1 MALFDFL
8 FSGGPAIPPAFAPTN
23 LVPPSIQYQQ
33 PQAPQ
38 NRRDAAM
45 IATTLPNYGGNV
57 APQAPQQMG
66 PPTQAPMS
74 PPTQAPV
81 PPPTQESLPNG
92 LFRTNSPYEA
102 QLPNIEDAD
111 PGFLGRVLRT
121 GDLAEGLDGTAFRSR
136 RMAERLNQI
145 EQLQRIDRGS
155 RQELGSGTG
164 IMYDVNKGL
173 QPNDPAWGNV
183 ERLMGLQQKYARG
196 GASSQGGGAEYVE
209 TMVDPQTGRT
219 YRGYMTQ
226 GPNGPESRV
235 LGMDNKAPP
244 PDIAARLI
252 PSSIMNTQVKGDV
265 NFTNKQVEEIVTQAD
280 AANKSNVA
288 LQTMRQSFQ
297 GAAAQGFGGD
307 AQRWFMENLGMDIG
321 TLNVADKQTFE
332 AATRQLEGQLTK
344 QILGGQGQITEGER
358 KIVREMLPTL
368 RTNPKAFDRI
378 MSIYEGA
385 NQRAISVDRSWF
397 NYKDRLGSEADYS
410 TFKRVL
416 NAAKGRGD
424 AEAYQLLEQ
433 WSEEGNLNVVPDWV
447 FAKRSKNAPKGTD
460 GPLEVPAAGP
470 PAAPPPGPPSG
481 NALGPNG
488 QRYKWSREAP
498 VSPILQGTNPAAF
511 QNTIPKSAPA
521 PAQPQP
527 QSFRPGMQTGGV
539 GGPEGMGPP
548 PAENTF
554 APRFAGDTDLGVYS
568 GAPLPAAAAPS
579 SLLSTP
585 RDRLIAASR
594 ASERGKDFN
603 RTAGEA
609 KEIAKLLKALPRMSP
624 PERVKAEAYLKSLGL
639 IQ

>member
-1 MALFDFL
+1 MSLFNFL
-8 FSGGPAIPPAFAPTN
+8 FSGGAGIPSAFAPTN
-23 LVPPSIQYQQ
+23 LVPPAMYSQQQ
-33 PQAPQ
+33 PPQ

-45 IATTLPNYGGNV
+45 IANDLPNYGSGGFQP
-57 APQAPQQMG
+57 PQAPQQQAG
-66 PPTQAPMS
+66 PQVPAQMPPQAPQ
-74 PPTQAPV
+74 P
-81 PPPTQESLPNG
+81 QEELPNG

-102 QLPNIEDAD
+102 MLPAIEDAD
-111 PGFLGRVLRT
+111 PGFFGRILRT
-121 GDLAEGLDGTAFRSR
+121 GDLAEGIDGTAFRQR
-136 RMAERLNQI
+136 RMDERLNLIQKLQQI
-145 EQLQRIDRGS
+145 DKGG

-164 IMYDVNKGL
+164 ITYDINKG
-173 QPNDPAWGNV
+173 PDETAWRNV
-183 ERLMGLQQKYARG
+183 EKLKALESKYSRSTQG
-196 GASSQGGGAEYVE
+196 GGGAEYVD
-209 TMVDPQTGRT
+209 TVVDPQTGQT
-219 YRGYMTQ
+219 YRSYMTS
-226 GPNGPESRV
+226 GANGPTVSVRG
-235 LGMDNKAPP
+235 LDNKAPP
-244 PDIAARLI
+244 PEVAARLI
-252 PSSIMNTQVKGDV
+252 PASIMNTQVKGDV

-280 AANKSNVA
+280 AASKSNLA
-288 LQTMRQSFQ
+288 LQSMRQTFQ

-385 NQRAISVDRSWF
+385 NQRALSVDRAWF

-416 NAAKGRGD
+416 NATKGRGD

-433 WSEEGNLNVVPDWV
+433 WTEEGNLNTMPDWV
-447 FAKRSKNAPKGTD
+447 MAKPSKNAPKGTD

-470 PAAPPPGPPSG
+470 PAAPPPGPPTG
-481 NALGPNG
+481 IAPGPNG

-498 VSPILQGTNPAAF
+498 TSSIIKGTNPAAF
-511 QNTIPKSAPA
+511 QNSLPQPAPA
-521 PAQPQP
+521 PAPQP

-548 PAENTF
+548 PMENTF
-554 APRFAGDTDLGVYS
+554 APRFEGDTDLGVYT
-568 GAPLPAAAAPS
+568 GAPSPQGPARPS
-579 SLLSTP
+579 SLLNTP

-594 ASERGKDFN
+594 ATQRGQQFN
-603 RTAGEA
+603 RQAGEA
-609 KEIAKLLKALPRMSP
+609 KEIARLLKQLPRMSP
-624 PERVKAEAYLKSLGL
+624 TDRAKTEAYLKSLGL